1 MPIVTRVTTWPEWP
15 NLQDWSDW
23 PGWPNW
29 PGWPDPHGRSVLE
42 SPARWSWLLDSNEHP
57 ILIGSESGFL
67 IHCRKI
73 LFCWIHWR
81 CIRCRWIRCRWI
93 HSDRPEWPDEDSHP
107 IEYEMGGVIKHE
119 KLPISS
125 RPARELHTIISARDA
140 SASENTLII
149 KIPFARWGDVWW
161 SSQAGERIL
170 APPLTSAHFLV
181 LVGKRRWTSLRC
193 WVWIPDRW
201 G

>member
-1 MPIVTRVTTWPEWP
+1 MSKLAGVTRPTWAICSRKSREMILTTWFKWTLSLDPET
-15 NLQDWSDW
+15 
-23 PGWPNW
+23 
-29 PGWPDPHGRSVLE
+29 
-42 SPARWSWLLDSNEHP
+42 
-57 ILIGSESGFL
+57 GFL
-67 IHCRKI
+67 IRCRKI

-93 HSDRPEWPDEDSHP
+93 HSDRADRPEWPDEDSHP

-140 SASENTLII
+140 CASENTLII